1 MLKASCPQGELH
13 QVLQIVTRGVSG
25 RSTQPVQNHIHLSN
39 QDGRLR
45 LVATDLEYLSLDAT
59 LPADIQAEGAVAVP
73 GRIFNEIVGNL
84 PEEEVQLEGEESGG
98 LVIRCG
104 RSKYHVRGLPARD
117 FQMFPEFAP
126 EVEFTIPQ
134 AVLHEVLTQTI
145 FACATDETR
154 PVLTGALFFLQPEK
168 ITVVATDMYRLALRE
183 FECRTGVTE
192 EKKVI
197 VSARILGELARLLS
211 ESSRD
216 PVTIRLTQ
224 RMVYFEVQNVKLA
237 SRLIEGEFPNYPK
250 VVPDTYDKTVVAGV
264 ESLGRA
270 LRRARIVARDDNDR
284 VLLRAED
291 SRLQITAHGA
301 DLGDADEE
309 VEVRLEGEPLE
320 IAFNAR
326 YILELL
332 DVVGTSEVRMEFT
345 GSLNP
350 GTLRP
355 AGGKD
360 YLYVLMPMQI
370 MT

>member
-1 MLKASCPQGELH
+1 MLKVSCPQGELH
-13 QVLQIVTRGVSG
+13 EVLQTVSRGVSG

-59 LPADIQAEGAVAVP
+59 LPADIQSEGAVTVP

-84 PEEEVQLEGEESGG
+84 PPEEVVLEGEDTGG
-98 LVIRCG
+98 LVIQCG
-104 RSKYHVRGLPARD
+104 RSRYQVRGLPAAD

-126 EVEFTIPQ
+126 EVEFTLPQ
-134 AVLHEVLTQTI
+134 ALLHEVLTQTI

-154 PVLTGALFFLQPEK
+154 PVLTGALISLQPERM
-168 ITVVATDMYRLALRE
+168 TMVATDMYRLALRE
-183 FECRTGVTE
+183 FECQTGVTE

-197 VSARILGELARLLS
+197 VSARILGELVRLLS
-211 ESSRD
+211 ESSQD
-216 PVTIRLTQ
+216 PVAIRLTQ
-224 RMVYFEVQNVKLA
+224 RMIYFEVRNVKLA

-250 VVPDTYDKTVVAGV
+250 VVPDKFDKTVMVPV
-264 ESLGRA
+264 EPLERA
-270 LRRARIVARDDNDR
+270 LRRALIVARDDNYR
-284 VLLRAED
+284 VLLHAED
-291 SRLQITAHGA
+291 NRLQISAHSA
-301 DLGDADEE
+301 DLGAAEEE
-309 VEVRLEGEPLE
+309 VEVKLDGEALE

-326 YILELL
+326 FILELL
-332 DVVGTSEVRMEFT
+332 EVAGTSEIRMEFT

-355 AGGKD
+355 ANESD